1 MAAKNDIVWLLKGIV
16 IGACNC
22 DWGCPCNFDAP
33 PTYGNCN
40 GAYIWQIQ
48 KGQFWDVNLDG
59 FGMGWVGES
68 PGAMRLD
75 HSTTQLIIDQR
86 ADEARRVALADLL
99 SGSFG
104 GPFEILASITETWL
118 ETIFAPLNMVIDGL
132 NSRVDIPGVLDLGLT
147 SIENP
152 VTGEPEQLTLVKG
165 TGFTSNNTQ
174 MGSTTVYS
182 YTGGFQHEHS
192 GNYGEFAEF
201 EYHSSK

>member
-40 GAYIWQIQ
+40 GTYIWQIQ
-48 KGQFWDVNLDG
+48 KGQFGDVNLDG

-68 PGAMRLD
+68 PGSMHLG

-165 TGFTSNNTQ
+165 TGTS
-174 MGSTTVYS
+174 SWSIPTTS
-182 YTGGFQHEHS
+182 WIRTGI
-192 GNYGEFAEF
+192 YILAWPVL
-201 EYHSSK
+201 

>member
-40 GAYIWQIQ
+40 GTYIWQIQ

-99 SGSFG
+99 NGSFG

-165 TGFTSNNTQ
+165 TGTS
-174 MGSTTVYS
+174 SWSIPTTS
-182 YTGGFQHEHS
+182 WIRTGI
-192 GNYGEFAEF
+192 YILAWPVL
-201 EYHSSK
+201 